1 MPREVP
7 QVPPSVSGTLERGL
21 LEVARDVVG
30 ADTLLRGV
38 ERAPPVERA
47 AVEGALPGVWVPIV
61 SVERTFASIA
71 EAAGRELPGLHLELA
86 RISVERA
93 LKTFWRMLLRLT
105 SDEALIS
112 RTPVIF
118 GKSYNRGRLV
128 PSIVSP
134 GRGGGAALGLAR
146 GTRMATARYTGWRRN
161 RAPRRRTEG
170 RARRR
175 TAHPDRRALRRDV
188 AVSQLA
194 TRAG

>member
-1 MPREVP
+1 MLREVPQVP
-7 QVPPSVSGTLERGL
+7 QVPPSVSGTLVRGL

-71 EAAGRELPGLHLELA
+71 EAAGRDLPGLHLELA

-134 GRGGGAALGLAR
+134 GRGEVRLLDWPEAPEWPLR
-146 GTRMATARYTGWRRN
+146 GTRVGVETVLRVAGRKDVRVDGQRTPTGALYIATWR
-161 RAPRRRTEG
+161 
-170 RARRR
+170 
-175 TAHPDRRALRRDV
+175 
-188 AVSQLA
+188 
-194 TRAG
+194 